1 MKLSTTRRL
10 PALLLSLSA
19 IAAHAGDAPVVS
31 QAWAR
36 ATPPGVEVGAA
47 YMVIEGGGRPDRLVG
62 ASSQRAD
69 MVELH
74 DVTEVDGLARMRGIE
89 ALEIP
94 ARGRVELA
102 PKGRHLMLMGL
113 SAPLVAGQRF
123 DVTLRFEV
131 SGPQVVT
138 VTVRP
143 ATDGAAPQ
151 H

>member
-1 MKLSTTRRL
+1 MKLSATRLL
-10 PALLLSLSA
+10 PALLLSLTA
-19 IAAHAGDAPVVS
+19 TVAHAGDGPVVS
-31 QAWAR
+31 KAWAR
-36 ATPPGVEVGAA
+36 ATPPGLEVGAA
-47 YMVIEGGGRPDRLVG
+47 YMVIEGGGRADRLVG
-62 ASSQRAD
+62 ASSERAD
-69 MVELH
+69 MVDLH
-74 DVTEVDGLARMRGIE
+74 DVIEADGVAKMRAIE

-143 ATDGAAPQ
+143 ATDDGAPK